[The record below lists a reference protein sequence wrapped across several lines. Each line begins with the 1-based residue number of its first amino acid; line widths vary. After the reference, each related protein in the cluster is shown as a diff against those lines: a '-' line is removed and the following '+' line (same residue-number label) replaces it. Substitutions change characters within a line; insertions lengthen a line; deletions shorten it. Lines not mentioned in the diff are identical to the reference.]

1 MGHYDFLFAQQ
12 KSKSSRYPD
21 AYDDAYES
29 AYIDNGLLTVEQMI
43 FLESFNISEQEVT
56 TGLGEEGKIHFA
68 VQLGILMQQV
78 NAGEGD
84 TIEDETGMTTVYSV
98 SDENGNLCLIITGNA
113 AYMHYQYLDDVA
125 QVQPTET
132 IAPQPENK
140 VVVPPPP
147 YEKKPGDYV
156 FESMILSGD
165 DQLSY
170 TVNRGKNQYG
180 YILGIGSDGAY
191 TRKLKRALHMA
202 IKVDNLFGQNIT
214 DPFTA
219 EQLTDPKFDNH
230 TLEEF
235 AKYQALKNL
244 KDQSG
249 NIGPET
255 LKALDHDARMYEV
268 MNKSGQQDPT
278 EKDRLSG
285 NAVNNKNVYQYGQ
298 VGNYTF
304 NMYTSAGREMFAA
317 AQNAIKYGKEYTP
330 SKEKLNEQYIQAVG
344 SDQLLKDSDNALRKA
359 NMVLLRIN
367 ISLANPDLDAEIKV
381 MLTEKKQILSAA
393 VQNMT
398 TLLNSD
404 DREVSDAK
412 EEQLENAKQKEAE
425 ASKAFILPPP
435 PVSPGGEVVKQAA
448 RTAAA
453 EAGGTAAAETGGVL
467 VSAGAVTAV
476 AVCAVAI
483 VAVACLY
490 RMLTAGGLVKLKG
503 LIDELT
509 KTVDDVLMFVDSP
522 AILPKAPVAK
532 PIDKPENKPEEKP

>member
-1 MGHYDFLFAQQ
+1 MGHYDILFASQ
-12 KSKSSRYPD
+12 KSKTSRYPD
-21 AYDDAYES
+21 AYDDPYES
-29 AYIDNGLLTVEQMI
+29 AYCDSGLLTVEQEG

-56 TGLGEEGKIHFA
+56 AELGEEGKIHFA
-68 VQLGILMQQV
+68 LQLEILMKQV

-84 TIEDETGMTTVYSV
+84 TIEDEFGMTTVYSV
-98 SDENGNLCLIITGNA
+98 SDENGILCLIIAGNS
-113 AYMHYQYLDDVA
+113 AYMHYQYLDDVV
-125 QVQPTET
+125 QVQLIET
-132 IAPQPENK
+132 IAPQTEKK
-140 VVVPPPP
+140 VFVPSPP

-170 TVNRGKNQYG
+170 TVNRGRNQYG
-180 YILGIGSDGAY
+180 YILGIGSNGAY
-191 TRKLKRALHMA
+191 TLKLKRALHMA
-202 IKVDNLFGQNIT
+202 IKVNNVFGRNFT

-219 EQLTDPKFDNH
+219 EQLPDPKFDNH

-249 NIGPET
+249 NVGPVT
-255 LKALDHDARMYEV
+255 LKSLDHDARLYEV
-268 MNKSGQQDPT
+268 MNKSGQQDPA

-285 NAVNNKNVYQYGQ
+285 NAANNKNVYQFGQ

-304 NMYTSAGREMFAA
+304 NMSTSAGRQMYVAT
-317 AQNAIKYGKEYTP
+317 QNAIKYGNEYIP
-330 SKEKLNEQYIQAVG
+330 SKDKLNEQYIQSVG

-367 ISLANPDLDAEIKV
+367 ISLANPDLNAEIKA
-381 MLTEKKQILSAA
+381 MLTAKKQILSGA
-393 VQNMT
+393 VEHMT

-425 ASKAFILPPP
+425 ASKALILPTL
-435 PVSPGGEVVKQAA
+435 PVTSGGEVVKQAA

-453 EAGGTAAAETGGVL
+453 EAGGTAAVETGGVV
-467 VSAGAVTAV
+467 VSGAVVVAV

-490 RMLTAGGLVKLKG
+490 HMLTAGGLVKLKG

-509 KTVDDVLMFVDSP
+509 KTADDVLMFVDSP
-522 AILPKAPVAK
+522 AALPKAPVA
-532 PIDKPENKPEEKP
+532 